1 MRVVPEKSPLLWT
14 RGVAARETL
23 SYLDRRGI
31 DAEPALFGAGLS
43 RRQLSENNIGVSVAS
58 QYRFLEL
65 AATEA
70 NDNLLGLHV
79 AAEMDMRAVGILFYL
94 AGSSP
99 TVSEALENLAHY
111 SATSNEALVLEIFRQ
126 KDEVILAIR
135 HVQEFDERHQQFFEL
150 LALWFVRTLH
160 TQTNL
165 DFAPLRVTFTHP
177 RDAGHREVH
186 RLLRCPVEFAQTVD
200 SWILPQRVMDLPIVS
215 GDSYLLRI
223 LTVHA
228 DEQLTERHSVT
239 DLQSMVAGQLIS
251 LLPSG
256 ESRAAAVAQRLN
268 MSTRSFTRQL
278 AKEGTTFGE
287 ILERLRRRLATR
299 YLAHDR
305 MSIKQ
310 IAWLLGY
317 SQVGAFNHAYRRWT
331 GTSPARARQK
341 HPPGLP

>member
-1 MRVVPEKSPLLWT
+1 MRVVPHESPLLWT

-58 QYRFLEL
+58 QYRFLDL

-99 TVSEALENLAHY
+99 TVSEALEHLAHY
-111 SATSNEALVLEIFRQ
+111 SATTNEALVLEIFRYE
-126 KDEVILAIR
+126 DEVILTIR
-135 HVQEFDERHQQFFEL
+135 HVQEFNEQRHQFFEL
-150 LALWFVRTLH
+150 LALWFIRTLH
-160 TQTNL
+160 MQTNL
-165 DFAPLRVTFTHP
+165 DFAPLRVTFTHA
-177 RDAGHREVH
+177 RDAGQREVH

-200 SWILPQRVMDLPIVS
+200 SWVLPQRIMDLPIVS

-228 DEQLTERHSVT
+228 DELLTERHSVT
-239 DLQSMVAGQLIS
+239 GLQSIVADQLIS

-256 ESRAAAVAQRLN
+256 ETRAAAVAQRLN

-317 SQVGAFNHAYRRWT
+317 SEPGAFTHAYKKWT
-331 GTSPARARQK
+331 GTTPRQARHNRPPALA
-341 HPPGLP
+341 

>member
-1 MRVVPEKSPLLWT
+1 MLVPHKSRLLWT
-14 RGVAARETL
+14 RGTAARETL

-43 RRQLSENNIGVSVAS
+43 RRQLSENDIGVSVAS

-70 NDNLLGLHV
+70 NDHLLGLHV
-79 AAEMDMRAVGILFYL
+79 AAEMDMRAIGILFYL

-99 TVSEALENLAHY
+99 TVSKALEHLVHY
-111 SATSNEALVLEIFRQ
+111 SATSNEALVPEIFRH
-126 KDEVILAIR
+126 KDEVILTIR
-135 HVQEFDERHQQFFEL
+135 HVQQFDEPHQQFFEL
-150 LALWFVRTLH
+150 LALWFIRTLH

-165 DFAPLRVTFTHP
+165 DFAPLRVTFTHA
-177 RDAGHREVH
+177 RDTGQREVH
-186 RLLRCPVEFAQTVD
+186 RLLRCPVEFAQPVD
-200 SWILPQRVMDLPIVS
+200 SWVLPQHIMELPIVS
-215 GDSYLLRI
+215 GDNYLLRI

-228 DEQLTERHSVT
+228 DELLTEEHSVT
-239 DLQSMVAGQLIS
+239 GLQSTVADQLIS

-256 ESRAAAVAQRLN
+256 DSRAAAVAQRLN
-268 MSTRSFTRQL
+268 MSTRSLTRQL
-278 AKEGTTFGE
+278 AREGTTFGE
-287 ILERLRRRLATR
+287 ILERLRRHLASR

-317 SQVGAFNHAYRRWT
+317 SEPGAFTHAYKRWT
-331 GTSPARARQK
+331 GTTPKRARQK
-341 HPPGLP
+341 QPPSLA

>member
-1 MRVVPEKSPLLWT
+1 MRVVPEKRPLLWT

-23 SYLDRRGI
+23 SYLDLRGI

-43 RRQLSENNIGVSVAS
+43 RRQLSENDVGVSVAS

-65 AATEA
+65 AAIEVDA
-70 NDNLLGLHV
+70 
-79 AAEMDMRAVGILFYL
+79 RAIGILFYL

-177 RDAGHREVH
+177 RDTGQREVH

-200 SWILPQRVMDLPIVS
+200 SWILPQRIMDLPIVS

-228 DEQLTERHSVT
+228 DELLTERHSVT
-239 DLQSMVAGQLIS
+239 GLQSMVADQLIS

-256 ESRAAAVAQRLN
+256 EARAAAVAQRLN
-268 MSTRSFTRQL
+268 MSTRSFARQL

-299 YLAHDR
+299 YLEHNR

-317 SQVGAFNHAYRRWT
+317 SEPGAFTHAYKRWT
-331 GTSPARARQK
+331 GTTPRRARQK
-341 HPPGLP
+341 QPPGLP